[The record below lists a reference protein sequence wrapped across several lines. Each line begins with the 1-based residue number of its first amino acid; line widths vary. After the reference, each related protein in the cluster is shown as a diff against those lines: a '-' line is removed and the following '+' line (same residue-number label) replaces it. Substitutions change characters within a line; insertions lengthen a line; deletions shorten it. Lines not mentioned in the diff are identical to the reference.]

1 MAMKQPILSVCGKES
16 EPVTSEWNIC
26 GSLCSMNDI
35 VAKQVLLPDVEIG
48 DLICFENTGAYCM
61 TEGISLFLSREIP
74 AVYLKKAG
82 EYTLLRKSFETSAL
96 NMPNIERK

>member
-1 MAMKQPILSVCGKES
+1 
-16 EPVTSEWNIC
+16 
-26 GSLCSMNDI
+26 MNDI